1 MKLTIC
7 ELSYLSELISSCVN
21 TITCLALFKNQ
32 VQDQELKNILNE
44 QFPIHVE
51 DYNLKVEFV
60 KDIDTASRKI
70 KCT

>member
-21 TITCLALFKNQ
+21 TITCLSLFRNQ
-32 VQDQELKNILNE
+32 VQDEELKNILNE

-60 KDIDTASRKI
+60 KNVDTASRKI
-70 KCT
+70 KCA